1 MNYLIKVWKD
11 PWIDIDAP
19 FVIEYY
25 GSTLWSNFSAKFN
38 SVSDY
43 NVNMGSKIN
52 MNCKNLDIDFGYKIR
67 EEISYGGLLTA
78 VADEIHTIQTMKRI
92 LFQTDEIVG

>member
-1 MNYLIKVWKD
+1 MLLSLLNTMD
-11 PWIDIDAP
+11 QH
-19 FVIEYY
+19 Y
-25 GSTLWSNFSAKFN
+25 GRIFRQNLT
-38 SVSDY
+38 DY

-52 MNCKNLDIDFGYKIR
+52 MNCKNLDINFGYKIR
-67 EEISYGGLLTA
+67 EEILYGGLLTA

>member
-1 MNYLIKVWKD
+1 MLLSLLNTMDQLVWVQKYLGILI
-11 PWIDIDAP
+11 PH
-19 FVIEYY
+19 
-25 GSTLWSNFSAKFN
+25 
-38 SVSDY
+38 SDY

-52 MNCKNLDIDFGYKIR
+52 MNCKNLDINFGYKIR
-67 EEISYGGLLTA
+67 EEILYGGLLTA

>member
-1 MNYLIKVWKD
+1 MLLSLLNTMD
-11 PWIDIDAP
+11 QH
-19 FVIEYY
+19 Y
-25 GSTLWSNFSAKFN
+25 GRIFRQNL
-38 SVSDY
+38 Y

-52 MNCKNLDIDFGYKIR
+52 MNCKNLDINFGYKIR
-67 EEISYGGLLTA
+67 EEILYGGLLTA